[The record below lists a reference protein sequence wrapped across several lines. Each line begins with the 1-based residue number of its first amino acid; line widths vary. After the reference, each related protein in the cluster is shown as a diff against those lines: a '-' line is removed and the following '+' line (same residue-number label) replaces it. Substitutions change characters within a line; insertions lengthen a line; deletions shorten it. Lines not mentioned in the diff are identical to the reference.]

1 MVNRIG
7 DSKDIEKSTTF
18 GCVAL
23 LDREHLERKIGLS
36 HLPEEGKKVNASRI
50 ERWLGGESRFSN
62 NVDYRKSIDAA
73 IVNHSNLEEN
83 EFVVY
88 VSLYDRETGEVPRTF
103 DRTLF
108 QGKSGYEIFKGN
120 VEKILSAYD
129 KPVAYSPKGT
139 QNRSTL
145 NDLV

>member
-1 MVNRIG
+1 MSNRVG

-23 LDREHLERKIGLS
+23 INRDHLEKKIGIS
-36 HLPEEGKKVNASRI
+36 HLPEEGKKVDARKI

-62 NVDYRKSIDAA
+62 NVDYHKAIDAA
-73 IVNHSNLEEN
+73 IVNHMDLEEE
-83 EFVVY
+83 EFAVY
-88 VSLYDRETGEVPRTF
+88 ISLYDRETGEVPQTF

-108 QGKSGYEIFKGN
+108 QGKSGYEMFRGN

-129 KPVAYSPKGT
+129 MPVAYSPKNT